1 MHRSILEIL
10 ESAGLD
16 ILNNIDDAEWFVDRV
31 DEISDL
37 VEMCSDLVEMHS
49 SLVEKAHED

>member
-1 MHRSILEIL
+1 MHRTIIEIL

-16 ILNNIDDAEWFVDRV
+16 ILNNIDDAEWFVDQV

-37 VEMCSDLVEMHS
+37 VEMCS